1 MGFFNI
7 FFKSTGEI
15 AIELNRDN
23 SELIREWESY
33 VKTLSEKKN
42 LTDNVPIDIV
52 RLTELLRIGLDN
64 IEIEEKDDAEIM
76 KDLKSVSH
84 DKRIQRVHRLKDV
97 LDHALSKYR
106 YVYALLEQIHH
117 VLIREHSL
125 AKAISRNSQDRK
137 LIKYLQEQV
146 DLEMALT
153 KKINQLNK
161 EHGPNTFARLFSDLA
176 RGEATIKVLDAIGK
190 RHFDRMHRLF
200 ENEVEKSITIQWVN
214 KVVESIE
221 DRVHDAEADGLM
233 MHHRYVHHEF
243 VNSELFVELVRDTIK
258 SLKPK
263 KRVSERMIQIFVED
277 FRRGFNERIY

>member
-15 AIELNRDN
+15 AVELNRDN

-42 LTDNVPIDIV
+42 LTDNVPIDTL
-52 RLTELLRIGLDN
+52 RLTELIRIGLDN
-64 IEIEEKDDAEIM
+64 IGIEEKEDAEIM
-76 KDLKSVSH
+76 KDLKLVRH
-84 DKRIQRVHRLKDV
+84 DKRIQRVHRLQDV

-106 YVYALLEQIHH
+106 YVYALLEQIYH
-117 VLIREHSL
+117 VLVREHSL
-125 AKAISRNSQDRK
+125 AKAISRNSQDKK
-137 LIKYLQEQV
+137 LIKYLQEQA
-146 DLEMALT
+146 DLEMALI

-161 EHGPNTFARLFSDLA
+161 EHGPNTFARLFFDLA

-190 RHFDRMHRLF
+190 RHFDRMHGLF
-200 ENEVEKSITIQWVN
+200 ENEVEDSITYQWVN

-221 DRVHDAEADGLM
+221 DRIHEAEADGTL

-243 VNSELFVELVRDTIK
+243 VNSQMFVELVRGTIK
-258 SLKPK
+258 SLKST